1 MKTES
6 DLILITVRSI
16 LAILIVLVLVVG
28 KSLLIP
34 FTWSLLIALAS
45 VNFIEKVEKKTP
57 LSKSLVIFLFLLF
70 ILVVIFLVGYFF
82 YIELHRIFNDLPT
95 ISQEISDHLHNLSLS
110 LRKTGIH
117 IPDHID
123 NNFISDWIH
132 HHNNLVMNFIS
143 ELGMDIWNIILIMLY
158 LFFLLYYR
166 DLVPLFFTRKFSD
179 KGKLE
184 SLKEQF
190 QKSMTLIRNYI
201 NGLLVLTLISAVLNY
216 LVFLI
221 FGLKFAIFFA
231 IFLAILNLIP
241 FIGNLI
247 GLAVIMLFAVVTK
260 DNVWIPVLMFA
271 ALFVMNFLQDNVIR
285 PLIIGDKMK
294 INAFAVFVAII
305 IGGMIWGVSGMILFI
320 PMVGIIKII
329 LEGQKAHEPFAIFLS
344 SPEKKSG
351 AIQSSGTEAVN

>member
-34 FTWSLLIALAS
+34 LAWSLLIALAS

-57 LSKSLVIFLFLLF
+57 LSKSLVIILFLLF

-95 ISQEISDHLHNLSLS
+95 ISQEVSAHLHNLSLS

-123 NNFISDWIH
+123 QNFISDWIH
-132 HHNNLVMNFIS
+132 RHNDLFMNFIS
-143 ELGMDIWNIILIMLY
+143 ELGMDIWNIILIILY
-158 LFFLLYYR
+158 LFFILYYR
-166 DLVPLFFTRKFSD
+166 DLVPLFFTRKITD
-179 KGKLE
+179 KRKLV

-190 QKSMTLIRNYI
+190 QKSMTLIRSYI
-201 NGLLVLTLISAVLNY
+201 NGLLLLTLISAVLNF

-221 FGLKFAIFFA
+221 FGLKFAIFFS

-241 FIGNLI
+241 FIGNPI
-247 GLAVIMLFAVVTK
+247 GLAVILLFALITK
-260 DNVWIPVLMFA
+260 DNVWIPALIFA

-285 PLIIGDKMK
+285 PLIFGDKMK

-305 IGGMIWGVSGMILFI
+305 IGGMIWDVSGMILFI
-320 PMVGIIKII
+320 PVAGILKII
-329 LEGQKAHEPFAIFLS
+329 LEGHETHEPYAIFLS
-344 SPEKKSG
+344 TPEKKN
-351 AIQSSGTEAVN
+351 AVIQSSGTEGVN

>member
-16 LAILIVLVLVVG
+16 LAILIVLVLVAG

-34 FTWSLLIALAS
+34 FAWSMLIALAS
-45 VNFIEKVEKKTP
+45 VNFIDRVEKKTP
-57 LSKSLVIFLFLLF
+57 LSKSLVIFLFLLL
-70 ILVVIFLVGYFF
+70 ILAVIFLVGYFF
-82 YIELHRIFNDLPT
+82 YIELHRIFDDLPT
-95 ISQEISDHLHNLSLS
+95 ISQEISTHLHHLSLS
-110 LRKTGIH
+110 LREVGIH

-123 NNFISDWIH
+123 NNFISDWVH
-132 HHNNLVMNFIS
+132 NHNNLVMNFIS

-166 DLVPLFFTRKFSD
+166 DLVPEFFTRKISD
-179 KGKLE
+179 KRKLVY
-184 SLKEQF
+184 LKEQF
-190 QKSMTLIRNYI
+190 QKSMTLIRSYI
-201 NGLLVLTLISAVLNY
+201 NGLLVLTFISAVLNY
-216 LVFLI
+216 LVFLV

-241 FIGNLI
+241 FIGNPI
-247 GLAVIMLFAVVTK
+247 GLAVIMLFALITK
-260 DNVWIPVLMFA
+260 ENVWILVLMFA

-305 IGGMIWGVSGMILFI
+305 LGGMIWGVSGMILFI
-320 PMVGIIKII
+320 PLAGIIKII
-329 LEGQKAHEPFAIFLS
+329 LEGHKMHEPYAIFLS
-344 SPEKKSG
+344 SPEKKAG
-351 AIQSSGTEAVN
+351 TIQSSGNKMVN